1 LEAKGLH
8 FIGMGIS
15 GGEEGARKGPSLM
28 PGGPKEAYKAVEPI
42 FTKCAA
48 QVDRTGPCVG
58 YLGPVGAGNYVKTI
72 HNGIEYAD
80 MQLIAEV
87 YDVMKSVLGMSN
99 EEMADVF
106 DEWNKGELECYLIE
120 ITSIILRKK
129 DSNIG
134 DGYVV
139 DWILDKT
146 GSKGTGKW
154 TVQEGTDKGI
164 AIPTIAAAL
173 DARLMSGEKKEREEA
188 SHILTMEKQPPEQ
201 SDKQQILDDLK
212 AALYASKICC
222 YAQGL
227 SLIKRAS
234 EEYGW
239 NVNLSESARLWTGG
253 CIIRAA
259 LLDDIQK
266 AFSENE
272 ELKNLMMDPGFA
284 SRLNERS
291 TAWRRSIA
299 LCVTNGVACSALS
312 SSLAY
317 LDTYRRARLPANL
330 TQAQRDFFGGH
341 TFEHISKDGHFHTAW
356 TDAHKD
362 IGDVASRIAGEKVQ
376 T

>member
-1 LEAKGLH
+1 
-8 FIGMGIS
+8 
-15 GGEEGARKGPSLM
+15 
-28 PGGPKEAYKAVEPI
+28 
-42 FTKCAA
+42 
-48 QVDRTGPCVG
+48 
-58 YLGPVGAGNYVKTI
+58 
-72 HNGIEYAD
+72 

-87 YDVMKSVLGMSN
+87 YDMMKTLDMSN

-106 DEWNKGELECYLIE
+106 DDWNEGELESYLIE

-129 DSNIG
+129 DANIG
-134 DGYVV
+134 EGYVV
-139 DWILDKT
+139 DYVLDKT

-154 TVQEGTDKGI
+154 TVQEGTDKGV

-188 SHILTMEKQPPEQ
+188 SQILTLDQQ
-201 SDKQQILDDLK
+201 SSTQADKQQILDDLK

-234 EEYGW
+234 DEYGW
-239 NVNLSESARLWTGG
+239 NIDLAESARLWTGG

-266 AFSENE
+266 AFSDNKA
-272 ELKNLMMDPGFA
+272 LKNLMVDPGFA

-291 TAWRRSIA
+291 TAWRRAIA
-299 LCVTNGVACSALS
+299 ACVTNGVACSALS
-312 SSLAY
+312 NSLSY

-341 TFEHISKDGHFHTAW
+341 TFEHISEEGHFHTAW